1 MVISLNLLECL
12 NHVDMTHKVTEGYI
26 EKDFTPID
34 KLNRKV
40 LDYIFQRGEYKKR
53 RLISFLFCLIT
64 YIQCYSIL
72 FILILLYR

>member
-40 LDYIFQRGEYKKR
+40 LDYIFQRGEYKKKEAD
-53 RLISFLFCLIT
+53 
-64 YIQCYSIL
+64 
-72 FILILLYR
+72 